1 MVIVVFKFNDIIY
14 FSFGIKS
21 TLVLNFPTK
30 KSELNK
36 LQLVSSLKCKNIIFL
51 NSHKIVPSPNS
62 ACSITHSL
70 SEQNAFNEKLGID
83 KQAPARQ
90 TVECSHLKVNSF
102 YDSHEAVVTA
112 VIFTISQNIQCRIIK
127 TNITVIHNAIKE

>member
-1 MVIVVFKFNDIIY
+1 MQKHYFLEFPQDCTQLTQHVV
-14 FSFGIKS
+14 
-21 TLVLNFPTK
+21 
-30 KSELNK
+30 
-36 LQLVSSLKCKNIIFL
+36 SL
-51 NSHKIVPSPNS
+51 
-62 ACSITHSL
+62 THSL